1 MEMQYTYSK
10 DGVHWERVRHPWIK
24 KGQPGEPDSVT
35 IYQPTSMVYH
45 DNKWWLFYSAVNY
58 THSTVEAIRPGE
70 QKRSVIMLATTPS
83 LFKA

>member
-1 MEMQYTYSK
+1 MELQYTYSK

-24 KGQPGEPDSVT
+24 KGHPGEPDSVT

-45 DNKWWLFYSAVNY
+45 DNKWWLFYSGVNY
-58 THSTVEAIRPGE
+58 THSTVEAVRPGE